1 MANRR
6 RDPEKEQFW
15 RRMVA
20 QQRQS
25 AGTIRAFCE
34 REGLSQPSFYQWRR
48 ELSRR
53 DRASMTRR
61 GAAVPGATRRGAA
74 TFVPIQVVP
83 EVALIE
89 IALPGGVVVRVRAGA
104 DAATLRQVLAALV
117 EGGPC

>member
-20 QQRQS
+20 RQRQS
-25 AGTIRAFCE
+25 AETIRAFCE
-34 REGLSQPSFYQWRR
+34 REGVSQPSFYQWRR
-48 ELSRR
+48 ELARR
-53 DRASMTRR
+53 DRAEL
-61 GAAVPGATRRGAA
+61 ARRGAA
-74 TFVPIQVVP
+74 TFVPVQVVP
-83 EVALIE
+83 EAALIE
-89 IALPGGVVVRVRAGA
+89 IALPGDVVVRVRAGA

>member
-6 RDPEKEQFW
+6 RDLAKEQFW

-48 ELSRR
+48 ELARR
-53 DRASMTRR
+53 DRTPIARR
-61 GAAVPGATRRGAA
+61 GAAGRGEAGRGAA

-104 DAATLRQVLAALV
+104 DAATLRQILAALV
-117 EGGPC
+117 EGRPC

>member
-6 RDPEKEQFW
+6 RDSEKEQFW

-25 AGTIRAFCE
+25 GGTIRAFCQ

-48 ELSRR
+48 ELARR
-53 DRASMTRR
+53 DRAPI
-61 GAAVPGATRRGAA
+61 ARRGAA
-74 TFVPIQVVP
+74 TFVPIQVVA
-83 EVALIE
+83 EAALIE

-104 DAATLRQVLAALV
+104 DAATLRQVLATLV
-117 EGGPC
+117 EGRPC

>member
-48 ELSRR
+48 ELARR
-53 DRASMTRR
+53 DRTPRARR
-61 GAAVPGATRRGAA
+61 DAAGRDAA
-74 TFVPIQVVP
+74 TFVPIQVVA
-83 EVALIE
+83 EAALIE

-104 DAATLRQVLAALV
+104 DAATLRQVLAVLAESP
-117 EGGPC
+117 EGASC

>member
-15 RRMVA
+15 RRMLA

-48 ELSRR
+48 ELARR
-53 DRASMTRR
+53 DRAQVARR
-61 GAAVPGATRRGAA
+61 GVA

-104 DAATLRQVLAALV
+104 DAATLRQILAALV
-117 EGGPC
+117 EGRPC

>member
-25 AGTIRAFCE
+25 GGTIRAFCQ

-48 ELSRR
+48 ELARR
-53 DRASMTRR
+53 DRAPI
-61 GAAVPGATRRGAA
+61 ARRGAA
-74 TFVPIQVVP
+74 TFVPIQVVA
-83 EVALIE
+83 EAALIEAALIE
-89 IALPGGVVVRVRAGA
+89 IALPGDVVVRVRAGA
-104 DAATLRQVLAALV
+104 DAATLRQVLATLV
-117 EGGPC
+117 EGRPC

>member
-25 AGTIRAFCE
+25 AGSIRAFCE

-48 ELSRR
+48 ELARR
-53 DRASMTRR
+53 DRTAIARR
-61 GAAVPGATRRGAA
+61 GAAVGGAA
-74 TFVPIQVVP
+74 TFVPIHVAP
-83 EVALIE
+83 EAALIE

-104 DAATLRQVLAALV
+104 DTATLRQVLAALV